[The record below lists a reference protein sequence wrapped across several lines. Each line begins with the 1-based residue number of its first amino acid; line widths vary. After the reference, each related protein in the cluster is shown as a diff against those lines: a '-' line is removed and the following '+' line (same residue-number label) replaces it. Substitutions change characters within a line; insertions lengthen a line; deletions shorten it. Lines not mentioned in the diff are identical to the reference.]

1 MANFPK
7 CKNPDNLPAQLKQNA
22 RFCLWRYENVGG
34 RENSKIPY
42 NPATHSRAKAN
53 HPQTFGTF
61 TDAMTAGG
69 DYSGLGVG
77 MFGNLAAIDIDH
89 CIENGQ
95 LSSMAADIVSKMG
108 SYAEVSPS
116 GEGIRILFLAP
127 DLSFDKNLYYTK
139 NPAIGLEVYIAGS
152 DHRYVTVTGERLN
165 SCDIEPRKAECLDVV
180 KKYMRR
186 PEKQQPATTVPS
198 RPLTSS
204 DLSDDDII
212 RIARKSRSGST
223 FDELWGGGFAG
234 NPSHSEADLALCN
247 MLAFYTGPN
256 PDRIDY
262 LFRQSGL
269 MRDKWEQRDRYRE
282 DTIQKAIDSCHGKFF
297 EPKPWDPPQIR
308 QQTASAPVEVIQ
320 DAPATEGQAEE
331 ATPAPAPKRS
341 SVELFDSFLDKIQ
354 TEAYKPI
361 QTGMQ
366 SFDSILGG
374 GFSPQSLVMIGA
386 APGMGK
392 TTLCQQIFETMATN
406 GHEIIFLNLEMSR
419 EQLLARS
426 ISRAAAKAGTNVN
439 PSQVMRGY
447 SWSEQQ
453 KKAVYAAA
461 QKYRS
466 TIAPRMSYNPDGT
479 GAGVDSIIET
489 LNNAL
494 DAARRRDTPAPVVV
508 LDYLQLVQAKERQDP
523 QEAIKAAVK
532 ALKDYAIEGHT
543 VACAILAFN
552 RSSNA
557 AGKVTLES
565 GRDTSAIEY
574 SADTLLGLNYTGLED
589 GSKDIKN
596 LDELQQESPRRVT
609 LKLMKN
615 RMSEAGKK
623 LLLQFDGATSTFTPE
638 ANEDGTSFRMLPY
651 STPVPFDK
659 DEPPKSYS
667 LF

>member
-7 CKNPDNLPAQLKQNA
+7 CKNPHGLPAQLRQHA
-22 RFCLWRYENVGG
+22 RFCLWRYETVDGQ
-34 RENSKIPY
+34 ENRKVLY

-53 HPQTFGTF
+53 DPNTFGTF
-61 TDAMTAGG
+61 SEAMNAGG

-95 LSSMAADIVSKMG
+95 LSPMAADIVSSMS
-108 SYAEVSPS
+108 SYTEISPS
-116 GEGIRILFLAP
+116 GTGIRILFYAP
-127 DLSFDKNLYYTK
+127 GMTYDKDRYYIK
-139 NPAIGLEVYIAGS
+139 NPARGLEIYIAGMTS
-152 DHRYVTVTGERLN
+152 RYVTVTGNRLN
-165 SCDIEPRKAECLDVV
+165 SADIETRSKECMAVV
-180 KKYMRR
+180 DKYMKR
-186 PEKQQPATTVPS
+186 PERQQATAPVPA
-198 RPLTSS
+198 RPLNNS

-212 RIARKSRSGST
+212 RIASKSRTGST
-223 FDELWGGGFAG
+223 FDELWGGGYAG

-256 PDRIDY
+256 PDRIDA

-282 DTIQKAIDSCHGKFF
+282 DTIQKAIDSCNGKFF
-297 EPKPWDPPQIR
+297 EPKPWEPQQIR
-308 QQTASAPVEVIQ
+308 QPSPAPSVGINQAPPATDNQEETP
-320 DAPATEGQAEE
+320 APAE
-331 ATPAPAPKRS
+331 PAPKRS
-341 SVELFDSFLDKIQ
+341 TVELFDLFIDKIQ

-366 SFDSILGG
+366 SFDTLLGG
-374 GFSPQSLVMIGA
+374 GLDPQSLVMIGA

-392 TTLCQQIFETMATN
+392 TTLCQQIFETMASN
-406 GHEIIFLNLEMSR
+406 GHEVIFLNLEMSR

-426 ISRAAAKAGTNVN
+426 ISRAAYKAGTKIT
-439 PSQVMRGY
+439 PAQVMRGY
-447 SWSEQQ
+447 SWTDPQ
-453 KKAVYAAA
+453 KKAVFAAA
-461 QKYRS
+461 TKYRN
-466 TIAPRMSYNPDGT
+466 TIAPRMAYNPDGT

-508 LDYLQLVQAKERQDP
+508 LDYLQLVQARERQDP

-574 SADTLLGLNYTGLED
+574 SADTLLGLNYAALED
-589 GSKDIKN
+589 GTKKIDD
-596 LDELQQESPRRVT
+596 LDELQQEKPRIVR
-609 LKLMKN
+609 LKLLKK
-615 RMSEAGKK
+615 RMTDAGGK
-623 LLLQFDGATSTFTPE
+623 LDLQFDGEAATFTPIE
-638 ANEDGTSFRMLPY
+638 TRHGSFDRLPDN
-651 STPVPFDK
+651 TPVPF
-659 DEPPKSYS
+659 ENGQRTRS

>member
-1 MANFPK
+1 MTNFPK
-7 CKNPDNLPAQLKQNA
+7 CKPQNLPAGLRQAA
-22 RFCLWRYENVGG
+22 RFCLWRYETVNG
-34 RENSKIPY
+34 RDNCKIPY
-42 NPATHSRAKAN
+42 DPATHSRAKAN
-53 HPQTFGTF
+53 DPKTFGTF
-61 TDAMTAGG
+61 SDTLAAGG
-69 DYSGLGVG
+69 SYDGLGVG
-77 MFGNLAAIDIDH
+77 MFGDLAAIDIDH

-95 LSSMAADIVSKMG
+95 LSPMAADIVSSMS
-108 SYAEVSPS
+108 SYTEISPS
-116 GEGIRILFLAP
+116 GEGIRILFRAP
-127 DLSFDKNLYYTK
+127 GLTFDKNRYYTK
-139 NPAIGLEVYIAGS
+139 RSDTGLEVYIAGN
-152 DHRYVTVTGERLN
+152 DHRYVTVTGNRLN
-165 SCDIEPRKAECLDVV
+165 IADIETRHKECMAVV
-180 KKYMRR
+180 EKYMKR
-186 PEKQQPATTVPS
+186 PEKQQAKPAAPA
-198 RPLTSS
+198 RPLTNS

-212 RIARKSRSGST
+212 RIASKSRSGST

-282 DTIQKAIDSCHGKFF
+282 DTIRKAIDSCNGKFF
-297 EPKPWDPPQIR
+297 EPKAWEPPQIR
-308 QQTASAPVEVIQ
+308 QQTAPPSVEVPQ
-320 DAPATEGQAEE
+320 EAAATEGEAE
-331 ATPAPAPKRS
+331 APAPAPKRS
-341 SVELFDSFLDKIQ
+341 PVELFDNFLDKIQ

-366 SFDSILGG
+366 SFDSLLGG

-392 TTLCQQIFETMATN
+392 TTLCQQIFETMAAN
-406 GHEIIFLNLEMSR
+406 GHEVIFLNLEMSR

-426 ISRAAAKAGTNVN
+426 LSRAAAKAGTNID

-461 QKYRS
+461 QKYRN
-466 TIAPRMSYNPDGT
+466 TIAPRMAYNPDGT
-479 GAGVDSIIET
+479 GAGVDSIVET

-494 DAARRRDTPAPVVV
+494 DAARRRDKPAPVVV

-574 SADTLLGLNYTGLED
+574 SADTLLGLNYTSLED
-589 GSKDIKN
+589 GTKKIDQ
-596 LDELQQESPRRVT
+596 LDELQKETPRRVT

-623 LLLQFDGATSTFTPE
+623 LYLQFDGTTSTFTPE
-638 ANEDGTSFRMLPY
+638 AAADGSAFSRLPD
-651 STPVPFDK
+651 STPVPWGK
-659 DEPPKSYS
+659 KKNV
-667 LF
+667 L